1 MEYTYIHKENEKK
14 DRRRSAVIT
23 GVIGLLVLLA
33 LYLYKFTRIIPVEE
47 QVTTMLIN
55 FGDNRNGSNTEEPAN
70 TDGSLASSTTVE
82 NPDPVSEPQPQT
94 PQVPERIITGSNTK
108 VSAPK
113 TEKKA
118 ATPKTTAKNT
128 AKSRTNSSVKS
139 TNSTQKA
146 SGDGQGTAAVGNLIR
161 GRGTKAGTQGINGTT
176 GNAGDPIGGDG
187 NGDSKIGV
195 DRKLIGFIPG
205 TMGRGGSQPSHSCSA
220 SGTIHISYV
229 VDKSGN
235 VTTASRAGGIADP
248 CAVSTTVAWVK
259 RYVKAE
265 RANTSSTGT
274 YRIDF

>member
-14 DRRRSAVIT
+14 DRRRSAIIT
-23 GVIGLLVLLA
+23 GVIGLLLLLA

-47 QVTTMLIN
+47 QITTMLIN

-70 TDGSLASSTTVE
+70 TEGSLASNTTVE
-82 NPDPVSEPQPQT
+82 NPNPFSEPQPQT
-94 PQVPERIITGSNTK
+94 PEVRERIITGSNTR
-108 VSAPK
+108 VSAQK

-118 ATPKTTAKNT
+118 VTPKTTSKTN
-128 AKSRTNSSVKS
+128 AKSRTSSSVKS
-139 TNSTQKA
+139 TNSNQKA

-161 GRGTKAGTQGINGTT
+161 GRGSKPGSQGTNGTT
-176 GNAGDPIGGDG
+176 GNAGDPLGGDG

-220 SGTIHISYV
+220 SGTIHVFYV

-235 VTTASRAGGIADP
+235 VTSASRSGGIADP